1 MRGERYGSTSGRG
14 LFSGG
19 GSSGGEGTEA
29 NSCVDGV
36 MVWLPSMS
44 EAAASSGR
52 RDGLVASDK

>member
-1 MRGERYGSTSGRG
+1 MRGERYGLTSGPG

-29 NSCVDGV
+29 NSCVNGA
-36 MVWLPSMS
+36 MGWLPSMS